1 MSNPMRNYFEESN
14 ISWAKDLCEGL
25 QLIEE
30 LQAKSGIENY
40 DKIRSI
46 SNDLERYLR
55 IEICKRIMK
64 KDLRE
69 PLFVLALPKVLKK
82 CLNSLE
88 NKITDRLIS
97 HIECDL
103 LNFILTSGFCSTV
116 SIKGVSEAL
125 QRIKHLENRL
135 TVVQSND
142 LLNEVGQC
150 LSELHGVRLSI
161 SSFQFEKIEDRFL
174 EVDERLN
181 GLEKEVFQQIFAG
194 FHGYMEEFSQ
204 FNNNFDMSFLLEH
217 AVHPATRRWLVDIVG
232 KWMSTE
238 KQLLV
243 IAGKQGTGKSAIC
256 SALANLVPH
265 YCLAVHKVKE
275 EENLLTSIILS
286 FSQQLGLGLS
296 EFRKNMERRSP
307 CGDWKTDFELF
318 LKEPLKKAYGHSKQP
333 KVVAVLDSPESAG
346 KNTWSE
352 LKEFIKK
359 FVDELPPCVGLVLT
373 VRSRYSSDF
382 VPNFRDE
389 MVIIRLHDKT
399 FLPKHLNDVEIY
411 IAAVVGALLAG
422 EHERET
428 PSHACSD
435 EMTVQKTVDELLKMS
450 AGRFDYAEE
459 MMTALIS
466 EMQRTGQFLSSVKK
480 ASTPLRRREDLQMR
494 LTDFASPFRA
504 YRDHNR
510 HDPAN
515 MNQPIQLLQKSRVAL
530 VRRLFDN

>member
-1 MSNPMRNYFEESN
+1 MKSYFEESN
-14 ISWAKDLCEGL
+14 ISWAKDLCYGL
-25 QLIEE
+25 KLIEE
-30 LQAKSGIENY
+30 LKSKGGIENF
-40 DKIRSI
+40 DKIRTI
-46 SNDLERYLR
+46 SNDLERYLS
-55 IEICKRIMK
+55 IEICKRIMR

-69 PLFVLALPKVLKK
+69 PLFVLALPKVLEK
-82 CLNSLE
+82 CLKSIE

-116 SIKGVSEAL
+116 SIKGVGEAL

-135 TVVQSND
+135 SVVQSKD

-161 SSFQFEKIEDRFL
+161 SSFQFEKIEERFEQIDVRLKDL
-174 EVDERLN
+174 ERD
-181 GLEKEVFQQIFAG
+181 VFQQIFAS
-194 FHGYMEEFSQ
+194 FHGYMEEFAQ

-217 AVHPATRRWLVDIVG
+217 IVHPATRRWLVDIVG

-265 YCLAVHKVKE
+265 YCLAIHKVKE
-275 EENLLTSIILS
+275 GDSLPNSIILS
-286 FSQQLGLGLS
+286 FSQQLALGLS
-296 EFRKNMERRSP
+296 EFRKNCERRSP
-307 CGDWKTDFELF
+307 SGNWRTDFELL
-318 LKEPLKKAYGHSKQP
+318 LKEPLQRSFGHSKQP
-333 KVVAVLDSPESAG
+333 KIVVVIDSPESADKG
-346 KNTWSE
+346 KWPE

-359 FVDELPPCVGLVLT
+359 FVDELPPCLGLVLT
-373 VRSRYSSDF
+373 VRSRYSSEF
-382 VPNFRDE
+382 VPNFKDE
-389 MVIIRLHDKT
+389 MDILRLHDKL

-450 AGRFDYAEE
+450 AGRFDYAKE
-459 MMTALIS
+459 MMTALVS

-494 LTDFASPFRA
+494 LTDFASPFRS